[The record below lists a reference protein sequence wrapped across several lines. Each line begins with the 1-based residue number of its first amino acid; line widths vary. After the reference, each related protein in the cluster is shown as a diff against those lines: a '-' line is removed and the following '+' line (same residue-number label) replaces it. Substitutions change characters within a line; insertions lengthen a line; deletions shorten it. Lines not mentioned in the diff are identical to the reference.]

1 MPPEAVP
8 WVADVGTDDDPFEEF
23 NRAMGAGRIENPYP
37 DFAELRRNGGVVR
50 ADVRRLMG
58 LDDDAALGHTILEM
72 DEPEHHAYRKVL
84 TNAFSRKAMA
94 RWETEVV
101 APVVHAYLDAFVD

>member
-23 NRAMGAGRIENPYP
+23 NRAMGSGRIENPYP
-37 DFAELRRNGGVVR
+37 DFAELRRDGGVVR

-58 LDDDAALGHTILEM
+58 LDDDAT
-72 DEPEHHAYRKVL
+72 
-84 TNAFSRKAMA
+84 
-94 RWETEVV
+94 
-101 APVVHAYLDAFVD
+101 LDHLDVPDIFTVSTY